1 VLTIESERAALAAL
15 RRVRRRR
22 RLRETDWIEVLYKAY
37 TAALISLGAL
47 VALALVVGDGK
58 LSHTGVHDLESR
70 APALI
75 GLFVA
80 VGVGLGL
87 RSGARGGPLALEA
100 AEVHHVLLAPI
111 ERGVVFRQHAYRQLR
126 GLLLFAVVGGGLTG
140 LLVSQRIPNVTGA
153 SAAGWIAAD
162 AATAV
167 LMVLAIW
174 GATLVASGHRL
185 APLVALVIGV
195 VLALWS
201 LADVLAGRITSPASM
216 LGALAVWPQEVRL
229 VALVGVVLALAVPV
243 LGVLGVGGTSIEEC
257 RRRSGLVGAMRF
269 AATVQDM
276 RTVIVLH
283 RLLSQENTR
292 SRPWFVLPPRPGAGG
307 AFWRRDWFGVLRWP
321 VVRAGRVV
329 GLVVLAALATY
340 GAWRGT
346 TPLVVLAGLALFI
359 AALDCVEPL
368 AQELD
373 HPDIGRGVP
382 AERGALY
389 IGHLMV
395 PTIVMVC
402 VSVLAL
408 AVVAAID
415 PAPGVAAVGAITIV
429 PVAIA
434 AVAGAAASV
443 VLGTPNLA
451 AAAALGSAEF
461 ATMYV
466 VARQAFPP
474 ILVILSLA
482 PVVAARAAVN
492 AHVDPFGVA
501 VWAALPAILISD
513 IVITVVRNL
522 RWKT

>member
-1 VLTIESERAALAAL
+1 VLTAESERAALAAL
-15 RRVRRRR
+15 RRARRRR

-47 VALALVVGDGK
+47 VALALLVGDGK
-58 LSHTGVHDLESR
+58 LSHTGVHDLEAR
-70 APALI
+70 APAII

-100 AEVHHVLLAPI
+100 AEVQHVLMAPI
-111 ERGVVFRQHAYRQLR
+111 ERAVVFRQHAYRQLR

-140 LLVSQRIPNVTGA
+140 LLVAQRVPNVTGA
-153 SAAGWIAAD
+153 TTAGWIAAD
-162 AATAV
+162 AVTAV
-167 LMVLAIW
+167 LSVLAIW
-174 GATLVASGHRL
+174 GAALVASGHRL
-185 APLVALVIGV
+185 GPLVALAIGI

-201 LADVLAGRITSPASM
+201 AVDVLAGRITSPASM
-216 LGALAVWPQEVRL
+216 LGALAVWPQELRPIAV
-229 VALVGVVLALAVPV
+229 VGAVLALAVPI
-243 LGVLGVGGTSIEEC
+243 LGVAGVGGTSIEEC

-292 SRPWFVLPPRPGAGG
+292 SRPWFALPARAKGG
-307 AFWRRDWFGVLRWP
+307 EAFWRRGWHSVLRWP
-321 VVRAGRVV
+321 LVRVGRVL

-346 TPLVVLAGLALFI
+346 TPLVVLAGIGLFI

-368 AQELD
+368 SQELD

-382 AERGALY
+382 EQRGALY
-389 IGHLMV
+389 IGHLIVPAVLMV
-395 PTIVMVC
+395 A

-408 AVVAAID
+408 AVVAIID
-415 PAPGVAAVGAITIV
+415 PAPGVLAVGAITIV

-434 AVAGAAASV
+434 AVSGAASAV

-451 AAAALGSAEF
+451 AGSVLGSAEF

-482 PVVAARAAVN
+482 PVVAARVAVN
-492 AHVDPFGVA
+492 AHVDPFGIA
-501 VWAALPAILISD
+501 IWATLPAILFSGIAVT
-513 IVITVVRNL
+513 VIRNL

>member
-15 RRVRRRR
+15 RRARRRR

-37 TAALISLGAL
+37 TAALVSLGAL
-47 VALALVVGDGK
+47 VALALLVGDGK
-58 LSHTGVHDLESR
+58 LSHGGIHDLEAR
-70 APALI
+70 APAII
-75 GLFVA
+75 GLVVA

-100 AEVHHVLLAPI
+100 PEVHHVLLAPI
-111 ERGVVFRQHAYRQLR
+111 QRGVVFRQHAYRQLR

-140 LLVSQRIPNVTGA
+140 LLVSQRLPNVTGA
-153 SAAGWIAAD
+153 ATAGWIAAD

-167 LMVLAIW
+167 LSVLAIW
-174 GATLVASGHRL
+174 GAALVASGRRL
-185 APLVALVIGV
+185 GPLVALAVGV
-195 VLALWS
+195 VLVLWS
-201 LADVLAGRITSPASM
+201 LADVLTGHITSPTSM
-216 LGALAVWPQEVRL
+216 LGALAVWPQELRPI
-229 VALVGVVLALAVPV
+229 AAVGVVLALAVPA

-292 SRPWFVLPPRPGAGG
+292 SRPWVQLPARTSGGG
-307 AFWRRDWFGVLRWP
+307 AFWRRGWYGVLRWP
-321 VVRAGRVV
+321 LMRAGRVV
-329 GLVVLAALATY
+329 GLVILAALATY

-359 AALDCVEPL
+359 AAIDCVEPL

-373 HPDIGRGVP
+373 HPDIGRGIP

-389 IGHLMV
+389 IGHLLV
-395 PTIVMVC
+395 PAVVMVC
-402 VSVLAL
+402 VSVIAL
-408 AVVAAID
+408 AVVAIVD
-415 PAPGVAAVGAITIV
+415 PTPGVLAVGAITIV

-434 AVAGAAASV
+434 AVAGAAATV
-443 VLGTPNLA
+443 VLGTPNLGA
-451 AAAALGSAEF
+451 AAVLGSAEF

-482 PVVAARAAVN
+482 PVVAARAAVD

-501 VWAALPAILISD
+501 IWATLPAILISA
-513 IVITVVRNL
+513 IVVTVVRNL
-522 RWKT
+522 RWKA